1 MQTGPSGAPPEDGK
15 GGKPE
20 LGLRERKKQ
29 RTRRAIHDAALTL
42 FADRG
47 YDHVTMAEIARAAD
61 VAPATVFTHYA
72 SKEDLVYE
80 LRHEANDRLRIAL
93 RTRAPQIGV
102 LAAVKEWQQ
111 EMYEFYVQAP
121 EQVERSRTFS
131 RLIRENPTLWSRSV
145 GFMFERQNLL
155 TELLIEQHPQLDA
168 FVLEVAAAQIAGA
181 VQAAQ
186 VRYQG
191 DLAAGMGKD
200 ELLARA
206 AARSEQVYEQLARG
220 LADVL

>member
-1 MQTGPSGAPPEDGK
+1 MRTGPGAPEQH
-15 GGKPE
+15 GKPE
-20 LGLRERKKQ
+20 PGLRERKKQ

-42 FADRG
+42 FAERG

-80 LRHEANDRLRIAL
+80 LRHEANDRLRTAL
-93 RTRAPQIGV
+93 RSRAPQIGV

-111 EMYEFYVQAP
+111 EMYEFYVQSP

-155 TELLIEQHPQLDA
+155 SELLVEQHPQLDP

-191 DLAAGMGKD
+191 DLAAGMGKE

-220 LADVL
+220 LSEVL